1 MCHRS
6 VKYTLKVD
14 GMKCEGCVQR
24 IENVLAKE
32 KGVNSYKVSLEDN
45 TVELLLKKNK
55 NVNDIIE
62 KIEVLDFKISIIE

>member
-24 IENVLAKE
+24 IENVLAKA
-32 KGVNSYKVSLEDN
+32 KGVNSYKVSLEEN
-45 TVELLLKKNK
+45 TIELLLKKNK
-55 NVNDIIE
+55 NVNDLIE